1 MSALIFFC
9 ATSESVEELAGDGD
23 VRLGAEESFEDGA
36 CGGRVGAGEGG
47 GDAEGLG
54 VAGGEVGAGGGALDE
69 GVECGV
75 VVAVGLVEKAME
87 VNVSGEDELVD
98 LAVGGS
104 GVRGIGDVY
113 GLDRQREARNAGV
126 GGIDQLEESL
136 SGIVPALIGNFRRSE
151 DDDGMEVGVEGNG
164 L

>member
-1 MSALIFFC
+1 M
-9 ATSESVEELAGDGD
+9 D
-23 VRLGAEESFEDGA
+23 ED
-36 CGGRVGAGEGG
+36 
-47 GDAEGLG
+47 
-54 VAGGEVGAGGGALDE
+54 
-69 GVECGV
+69 VECGV
-75 VVAVGLVEKAME
+75 VVAVGLVEKEME
-87 VNVSGEDELVD
+87 VNVSSDDKLVN